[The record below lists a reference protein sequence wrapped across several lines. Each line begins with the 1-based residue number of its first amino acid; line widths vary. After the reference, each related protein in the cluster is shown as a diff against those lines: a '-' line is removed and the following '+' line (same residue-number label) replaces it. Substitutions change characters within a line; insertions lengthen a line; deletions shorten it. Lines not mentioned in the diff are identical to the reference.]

1 MKNNEMKVTQI
12 QVHTVVLLHSTS
24 QRQLCHIEKMQLYN
38 VSVSKLGAVCY
49 GGIKETLLMLYN
61 TYSIHSYRCGL
72 FHRYMV
78 ID

>member
-1 MKNNEMKVTQI
+1 
-12 QVHTVVLLHSTS
+12 
-24 QRQLCHIEKMQLYN
+24 MQLYN
-38 VSVSKLGAVCY
+38 ESVLKLGAVCY

-61 TYSIHSYRCGL
+61 TDSIHSYRCGL